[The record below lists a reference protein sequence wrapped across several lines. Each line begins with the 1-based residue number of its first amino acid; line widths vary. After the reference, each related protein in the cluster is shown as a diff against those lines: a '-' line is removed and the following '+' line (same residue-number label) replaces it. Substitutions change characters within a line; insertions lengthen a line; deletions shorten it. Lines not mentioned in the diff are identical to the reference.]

1 MVFKGLLT
9 QVKNRREE
17 ICLLQVD
24 KNPLIFEVVS
34 SLLSF
39 LLFRVQ
45 KSVVVCILHRL
56 LILRYCAANTLLHVL
71 CFFWSFFS
79 EETNQF
85 DEIKA

>member
-17 ICLLQVD
+17 ICLQVD

-45 KSVVVCILHRL
+45 KSVVSYAYCID
-56 LILRYCAANTLLHVL
+56 
-71 CFFWSFFS
+71 FSF
-79 EETNQF
+79 
-85 DEIKA
+85 